1 MKMISGNQI
10 VIAGE
15 RFRVGDVVTT
25 SEKGIPLVSAW
36 VLPFHDITPS
46 FNHRFILSARDS
58 ILIHGG
64 PNAGS
69 GFRQRSMR
77 FTDRM
82 RIGWQKRT
90 RTRSGRAGSAGS
102 MRNSTWPGTRICADR
117 IPDLR
122 LAYLI
127 ILVLYSISLSLICC
141 WPAKFGPYCALSL
154 VFHV

>member
-58 ILIHGG
+58 ILISCNFLIIHQ
-64 PNAGS
+64 PC
-69 GFRQRSMR
+69 
-77 FTDRM
+77 
-82 RIGWQKRT
+82 RI
-90 RTRSGRAGSAGS
+90 
-102 MRNSTWPGTRICADR
+102 RNSHYYRGNLQDDANQKCQVGAE
-117 IPDLR
+117 
-122 LAYLI
+122 
-127 ILVLYSISLSLICC
+127 
-141 WPAKFGPYCALSL
+141 
-154 VFHV
+154 